1 MKYSTEN
8 HAQWSEFSA
17 DRELAH
23 EIMTN
28 LIMNDVALLF
38 CSLLPITLLSKHV
51 MVNCG
56 YLREKQEEN
65 EKTNGNLQKTE
76 RHKGKV
82 IVFLDIQ
89 INPHEK
95 GGDSRKRRR

>member
-1 MKYSTEN
+1 MLHQKLYFEVFTEN
-8 HAQWSEFSA
+8 HAPWSEFSA

-23 EIMTN
+23 KILTN
-28 LIMNDVALLF
+28 LVMNDVALLF
-38 CSLLPITLLSKHV
+38 CSLLPITLLSIHV

-76 RHKGKV
+76 RHKGKL

-89 INPHEK
+89 INPHEPQ
-95 GGDSRKRRR
+95 